1 MEQLKQSGG
10 QVIAINPES
19 IDRIRKSINK
29 DIPENLI
36 QNIIR
41 DAFELGLNLK
51 ISFMLGF
58 SNETEQD
65 IIELAEY
72 IKSIVKT
79 KNAINKDLSIK
90 VKISLFIPKPQ
101 TSLQWDAYDMEGMES
116 KVDLLMNQ
124 FEDMDLQFL
133 KYSQIDI
140 TYLDESNNL
149 KLSINSN
156 EPTFKDYVLSFAGS
170 EVSELL
176 LNGNLNSPIS
186 LVWKQSML

>member
-65 IIELAEY
+65 IIELAE
-72 IKSIVKT
+72 
-79 KNAINKDLSIK
+79 
-90 VKISLFIPKPQ
+90 
-101 TSLQWDAYDMEGMES
+101 
-116 KVDLLMNQ
+116 
-124 FEDMDLQFL
+124 
-133 KYSQIDI
+133 
-140 TYLDESNNL
+140 
-149 KLSINSN
+149 
-156 EPTFKDYVLSFAGS
+156 
-170 EVSELL
+170 
-176 LNGNLNSPIS
+176 
-186 LVWKQSML
+186 